1 MDSTPGQLAE
11 AIDMAFTQQ
20 NLDAIEKAIATG
32 TLSVEYNGKRITY
45 RSMGDLLKARD
56 VIKTELAKQQSPSV
70 PRSSIAI
77 YQRF

>member
-56 VIKTELAKQQSPSV
+56 VIKTELLKQQAPGV

>member
-1 MDSTPGQLAE
+1 
-11 AIDMAFTQQ
+11 MAFTQQ

-32 TLSVEYNGKRITY
+32 TLSVEYNGKRVTY
-45 RSMGDLLKARD
+45 RSMSDLLKARD
-56 VIKTELAKQQSPSV
+56 VIKAELANQTAIRA

>member
-1 MDSTPGQLAE
+1 
-11 AIDMAFTQQ
+11 MAFTQQ

-45 RSMGDLLKARD
+45 RSMSDLLRARD
-56 VIKTELAKQQSPSV
+56 VIKAELANQTAIRS

>member
-1 MDSTPGQLAE
+1 
-11 AIDMAFTQQ
+11 MAFTQQ
-20 NLDAIEKAIATG
+20 NLDAIERAIATG

-45 RSMGDLLKARD
+45 RSMSDLLRARD
-56 VIKTELAKQQSPSV
+56 VIKTELAKQQSPGA